1 VEEHVYKEKTIMY
14 KWITITQE
22 GHMLLDESD
31 VIEAISLD
39 LLEKGFSILRKSRQ
53 ALDDI
58 DIVAKWPETG
68 AKILV
73 SAVGM
78 SHSRAGRGKLEAT
91 YTQSQIFYSISR
103 AVLSALRMKGDLKF
117 KLGDR
122 IALAFPDTPQFR
134 NQLSA
139 QKPALDSFG
148 IEVSLVTEE
157 RKVKKF

>member
-1 VEEHVYKEKTIMY
+1 M
-14 KWITITQE
+14 
-22 GHMLLDESD
+22 LDETD

-39 LLEKGFSILRKSRQ
+39 LLERGFSIVRKSKE
-53 ALDDI
+53 ALNDI

-78 SHSRAGRGKLEAT
+78 SRSRAGRGKLEAT

-103 AVLSALRMKGDLKF
+103 AVLSALKMKGDLKF
-117 KLGDR
+117 KPGDR

-134 NQLSA
+134 KQLRA
-139 QKPALDSFG
+139 QEPVLDSFG
-148 IEVSLVTEE
+148 IEVSLVSEE
-157 RKVKKF
+157 RRVKRL